1 MNIQKWK
8 ISYKKKKRNENHEHL
23 IKDIGPTRDVAKA
36 VDTRTSLNEFVLAIG
51 NQSNIYSPQLI
62 LN

>member
-8 ISYKKKKRNENHEHL
+8 IIYKNKNRNENEEHL

-36 VDTRTSLNEFVLAIG
+36 VDTRTRLNEFVLAIG
-51 NQSNIYSPQLI
+51 NQSNIYSPQSRR
-62 LN
+62 N